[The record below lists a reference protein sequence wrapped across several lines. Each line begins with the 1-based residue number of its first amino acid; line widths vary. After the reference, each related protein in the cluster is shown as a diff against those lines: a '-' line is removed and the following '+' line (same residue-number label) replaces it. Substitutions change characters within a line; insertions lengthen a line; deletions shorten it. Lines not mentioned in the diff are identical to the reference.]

1 MKEYIGEIIGAAA
14 VILAAI
20 IGLWAKKRKHNNQI
34 IKKTNHSTIYQSN
47 GSISI
52 NNPKDKKK

>member
-20 IGLWAKKRKHNNQI
+20 IGLWAKKRKNNNQI
-34 IKKTNHSTIYQSN
+34 IKKTNHSSIYQAN
-47 GSISI
+47 GSITI
-52 NNPKDKKK
+52 NNPKDEKE

>member
-34 IKKTNHSTIYQSN
+34 IKKTNHSSIYQAN
-47 GSISI
+47 GSITI
-52 NNPKDKKK
+52 NNPKDEKE